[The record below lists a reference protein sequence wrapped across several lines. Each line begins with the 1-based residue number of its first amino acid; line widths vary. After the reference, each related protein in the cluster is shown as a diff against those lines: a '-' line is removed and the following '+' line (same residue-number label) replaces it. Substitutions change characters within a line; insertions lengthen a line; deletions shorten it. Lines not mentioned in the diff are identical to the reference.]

1 MAVVMAMGV
10 VAFAT
15 VAATAMLASQS
26 AWSRRAELAADYAQA
41 QELVRAGSD
50 WARAVLSDDRRLS
63 IVDHLG
69 EPWALRLPPI
79 PVENG
84 ELIGH
89 IEDQQGAFNVNNLV
103 VGGNLNVVQFARFRR
118 LLSILGLPEGLA
130 DALADWVDADNQP
143 QPQHGAEDEYY
154 LSLDPPYRAANRP
167 LVDVDEL
174 GLVRGFDVSVRA
186 RLAPFVSALPGST
199 AVNVNTAP
207 PEVLAALVDGMDLA
221 AARALVARRNNA
233 YFRNNADF
241 LNQLAKGVTVSEQDI
256 RVSSDYFLATLRVTS
271 GGAQARG
278 KALFARLEA
287 TRWPVVVWHK
297 SQ

>member
-1 MAVVMAMGV
+1 MAMGV

-15 VAATAMLASQS
+15 VAATAILASQS
-26 AWSRRAELAADYAQA
+26 AWFRRAELTADYAQA

-103 VGGNLNVVQFARFRR
+103 IAGNLNVAQFARFRR
-118 LLSILGLPEGLA
+118 LLSILGLPEALA
-130 DALADWVDADNQP
+130 DALADWVDADNKP

-154 LSLDPPYRAANRP
+154 LALDPPYRAANRP
-167 LVDVDEL
+167 LVDLDEL
-174 GLVRGFDVSVRA
+174 RLVRGFDISVRA
-186 RLAPFVSALPGST
+186 RLAPFITALPGST

-221 AARALVARRNNA
+221 AARALVARRNNT

-241 LNQLAKGVTVSEQDI
+241 LSQLAKGVTVPEQDI

-271 GGAQARG
+271 GAAQARG

-287 TRWPVVVWHK
+287 GRWPVVVWHK